1 MQLESQQT
9 IVDSLNYG
17 DVFAFQ
23 VHYLTANY
31 DADRQVLT
39 ASSSLSEV
47 WRKGLNIDPNWHSL
61 VLLVSDL
68 PGNSETEIRTNAFGA
83 QKSVSRDWSTQ
94 YELAIRN
101 SAAFKRSHHAG
112 SSGSAPEQA
121 FVLSLPLSRADAPTV
136 KERVK
141 LLAICKLV
149 KPYTS
154 EVHIHR
160 SPTIDLPFD
169 VLRHYYYVHAQLLQL
184 WLYDSSSGRILAR
197 STPNLVVSSA
207 PAD

>member
-1 MQLESQQT
+1 
-9 IVDSLNYG
+9 
-17 DVFAFQ
+17 
-23 VHYLTANY
+23 
-31 DADRQVLT
+31 
-39 ASSSLSEV
+39 
-47 WRKGLNIDPNWHSL
+47 
-61 VLLVSDL
+61 
-68 PGNSETEIRTNAFGA
+68 
-83 QKSVSRDWSTQ
+83 
-94 YELAIRN
+94 
-101 SAAFKRSHHAG
+101 
-112 SSGSAPEQA
+112 
-121 FVLSLPLSRADAPTV
+121 V

-160 SPTIDLPFD
+160 SPTIDLPID